1 MAEGFTLQKAAVLAA
16 IVVIVG
22 IITMGSGYIAKMMTR
37 ANACHQTKMMLFLA
51 GLITA
56 LIIAGLGAIL
66 MKYTDEAERK
76 KWTDKIW
83 AEQFRYGND
92 LADLAKKLERNEQFR
107 YGPEAALQAA
117 ANMPV
122 KPSEYFYYADDIRG
136 KQF

>member
-83 AEQFRYGND
+83 AEQFRYTAVDKNLSDIVLGN
-92 LADLAKKLERNEQFR
+92 KSEQFR
-107 YGPEAALQAA
+107 YGPRDALSGA
-117 ANMPV
+117 
-122 KPSEYFYYADDIRG
+122 EYYNDLGLLKA
-136 KQF
+136 